1 MSLIMDKHD
10 YGIDLD
16 RNFSSRVL
24 KKRDVLFREGDTLG
38 DGYIINYGEISLER
52 NNKKV
57 EILGQGEVLGVFNV
71 FFDNKVRFFTAIAI
85 IPTEVLVIP
94 ENYLKQI
101 INKADPFVKHCFRNW
116 LHLTRK
122 FMVELNYENNVKDEE
137 IKTDE
142 ELEEFKKVKL
152 V

>member
-1 MSLIMDKHD
+1 MDKHD

>member
-94 ENYLKQI
+94 ENYLKKI

>member
-1 MSLIMDKHD
+1 MDKHD

-94 ENYLKQI
+94 ENYLKKI

>member
-1 MSLIMDKHD
+1 MDKLD

-71 FFDNKVRFFTAIAI
+71 FFDNKVRFFTAIAT

-94 ENYLKQI
+94 ENYLKKI
-101 INKADPFVKHCFRNW
+101 INKADPFVRHCFRNW

-122 FMVELNYENNVKDEE
+122 FMVELNYENNVKDEK

>member
-1 MSLIMDKHD
+1 M
-10 YGIDLD
+10 
-16 RNFSSRVL
+16 
-24 KKRDVLFREGDTLG
+24 G

-101 INKADPFVKHCFRNW
+101 INKADPFVRHCFRNW

-137 IKTDE
+137 IKADE

>member
-1 MSLIMDKHD
+1 MDKLG

-94 ENYLKQI
+94 ENYLKKI

-142 ELEEFKKVKL
+142 ELDEFKKVKL